1 MPDGTLYDA
10 VRTSVRFRLGEE
22 GFEEAV

>member
-1 MPDGTLYDA
+1 MPDGIFYDA